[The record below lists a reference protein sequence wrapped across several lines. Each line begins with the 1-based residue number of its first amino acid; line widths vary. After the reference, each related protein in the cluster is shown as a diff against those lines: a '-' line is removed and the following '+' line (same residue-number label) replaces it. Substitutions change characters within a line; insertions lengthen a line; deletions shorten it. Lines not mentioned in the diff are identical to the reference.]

1 MVKSFAPRKAHAAV
15 SKNDDVKE
23 IGSYEA
29 VEAGEQLRRFSKAVA
44 EYAELITAGVISG
57 APSTTVR
64 SSMRTLKDELNDV
77 VTKLNKLA
85 TKWNKLILG
94 PDDETDEPRRPSRR

>member
-1 MVKSFAPRKAHAAV
+1 
-15 SKNDDVKE
+15 
-23 IGSYEA
+23 
-29 VEAGEQLRRFSKAVA
+29 
-44 EYAELITAGVISG
+44 
-57 APSTTVR
+57 
-64 SSMRTLKDELNDV
+64 MRTLKDELNDV